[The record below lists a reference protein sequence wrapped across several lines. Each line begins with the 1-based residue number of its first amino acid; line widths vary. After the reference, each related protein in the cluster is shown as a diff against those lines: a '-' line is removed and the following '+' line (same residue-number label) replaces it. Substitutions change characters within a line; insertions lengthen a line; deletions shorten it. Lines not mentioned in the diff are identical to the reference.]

1 MFSSLRRGP
10 AAVAIIVVVGGL
22 ALVAPAWAGPGP
34 GSGQRP
40 GSAMQPVRIGTE
52 FDVLPYATGG
62 AYGSLVLG
70 RGAWRIRGV
79 LSRVNVPEAFVA
91 DGFSDQRTDAIALL
105 ADRFIGAGS
114 GEARGFWAGG
124 GVEYWQNGVRR
135 DGSESYAAYNNTMLT
150 AGGGYVWHLTRHVY
164 LNPWAAAHASVA
176 GDREVDVSG
185 ATFAPRRFTAEASLK
200 LGIVF

>member
-1 MFSSLRRGP
+1 MFSTLRRGQ
-10 AAVAIIVVVGGL
+10 AAVATIVVMGVL
-22 ALVAPAWAGPGP
+22 AVVSPARAGQGPGETP
-34 GSGQRP
+34 GP
-40 GSAMQPVRIGTE
+40 VMQPVRIGAE

-62 AYGSLVLG
+62 AYGSLIVG

-79 LSRVNVPEAFVA
+79 VSRVNIPEAFVA
-91 DGFSDQRTDAIALL
+91 DGFSDQRTDAVALL

-114 GEARGFWAGG
+114 REARGFWVGG
-124 GVEYWQNGVRR
+124 GVEYWQNRVRR
-135 DGSESYAAYNNTMLT
+135 EGSEAYTAYHNTMLT

-176 GDREVDVSG
+176 GDRDVDVSG
-185 ATFAPRRFTAEASLK
+185 AAFTPRRFTAEASLK

>member
-1 MFSSLRRGP
+1 MSSTLRSGS
-10 AAVAIIVVVGGL
+10 AAVALVVVAGVL

-34 GSGQRP
+34 AERP
-40 GSAMQPVRIGTE
+40 GSAMLPVRVGTE

-62 AYGSLVLG
+62 AYVSLVIS

-79 LSRVNVPEAFVA
+79 ASRVNVPEAFVA
-91 DGFSDQRTDAIALL
+91 DGFSDQRTDAVALL

-114 GEARGFWAGG
+114 GEARGFWVGG
-124 GVEYWQNGVRR
+124 GVEYWWNRIRR
-135 DGSESYAAYNNTMLT
+135 DGSETYTAYNTTMLT

-164 LNPWAAAHASVA
+164 LNPWAAAHALVA

-185 ATFAPRRFTAEASLK
+185 AAFAPRRFTAEASL
-200 LGIVF
+200 

>member
-1 MFSSLRRGP
+1 MFSTLRRRP
-10 AAVAIIVVVGGL
+10 AAVAMIVVMGVL
-22 ALVAPAWAGPGP
+22 AVVSPARAGQGPGETP
-34 GSGQRP
+34 GFV
-40 GSAMQPVRIGTE
+40 MQPVRIGTE

-62 AYGSLVLG
+62 AYGSLIVG
-70 RGAWRIRGV
+70 RGAWRVRGV
-79 LSRVNVPEAFVA
+79 VSRVNMPEAFVA

-114 GEARGFWAGG
+114 GEARGFWVGG
-124 GVEYWQNGVRR
+124 GVEYWQNRVRR
-135 DGSESYAAYNNTMLT
+135 DGSEAYTAYNNTMLT

-164 LNPWAAAHASVA
+164 LNPWAAAHASIA

-185 ATFAPRRFTAEASLK
+185 AAFTPRRFTAEASLK